1 MKRVHNFDL
10 VTSCWIFSN
19 RIFWVFVEHKN
30 CLVSLIQCDPKHVNS
45 RGDGF
50 FRLFIDTNRK

>member
-19 RIFWVFVEHKN
+19 RIFRVFVEHKN
-30 CLVSLIQCDPKHVNS
+30 CLVSTEILE
-45 RGDGF
+45 GMGF
-50 FRLFIDTNRK
+50 FGCVY